1 MGNPSFEVNYQ
12 TLQSIPTWSRSWLNH
27 AKISKTIIVY
37 LVLFQKQQCQRT
49 TSNSSV
55 RKPVWIWWPSSL
67 NMCLCKRVHQVSD
80 RISNLWVQATR
91 TGPHYFIAA
100 TYQTICLLYSH
111 LAKMCCRS
119 TDNLQVLL
127 QKQRHT
133 HCKSVRKLNGCPA
146 NVCIIV
152 CTVFDHLDTKKHST
166 LDSEINTIL

>member
-12 TLQSIPTWSRSWLNH
+12 TLQFVPTWSRSWLNH
-27 AKISKTIIVY
+27 AKISTTIIVY
-37 LVLFQKQQCQRT
+37 LVLFQKQEGQRT

-67 NMCLCKRVHQVSD
+67 NMCLCKRVHQVSG

-111 LAKMCCRS
+111 LAK
-119 TDNLQVLL
+119 NVL
-127 QKQRHT
+127 QKHRQPTSSAAEAETHTLQKCSWTKWMPCQRMYHSLY
-133 HCKSVRKLNGCPA
+133 CFRSSRY
-146 NVCIIV
+146 
-152 CTVFDHLDTKKHST
+152 KKHST
-166 LDSEINTIL
+166 WDSEINTIL